1 MQKGETMKVERA
13 KVDAF
18 VEKRGGSKSA
28 LIPILQDVQ
37 NECNWLPPEALRR
50 VALKLEVPLVDVYG
64 VATFYR
70 SFSLKPRGKHIGVVC
85 LGTAC
90 HVRGGQRIVDAIYRE
105 LGVKPGET
113 TDDMN
118 FTLETVNCL
127 GCCAIGPILLL
138 DGEYHGQMTAQR
150 SVAMLREKVWEEE

>member
-1 MQKGETMKVERA
+1 MSADMA
-13 KVDAF
+13 KIDGL
-18 VEKRGGSKSA
+18 VEKRGGLKSA
-28 LIPILQDVQ
+28 LIPILQDIQ
-37 NECNWLPPEALRR
+37 NEINWLPPEVLRR
-50 VALKLEVPLVDVYG
+50 VAEKLEVSLIDVYG

-70 SFSLKPRGKHIGVVC
+70 SFSLKPRGKHIGVIC

-90 HVRGGQRIVDAIYRE
+90 HVRGGQRIVDAVYRE
-105 LGVKPGET
+105 FGVRPQET

-127 GCCAIGPILLL
+127 GCCAIGPILML

-150 SVAMLREKVWEEE
+150 SVAMLREKIWGEE